1 MEAMKMSSCCHK
13 NRRVLMLVTL
23 CLVLF
28 VLSGCAMVGPRSIGM
43 GRADYNEVINRTED
57 EQMLLS
63 IVKGRYGD
71 TFSLLSV
78 SGVAA
83 NVSFRT
89 NADVESGIGPSKY
102 YLGNLVPFSGGF
114 VYEENPTITYAPVEG
129 EQYLRKL
136 MAPIPFDILVLFIR
150 TGTFTELSLPLLA
163 NRINNMRNPDFLD
176 TPSAEPDARFQR
188 FVELNAEL
196 DKAGVLQWVED
207 PRKEVPF
214 DILISGYAPAYSKK
228 VREYLALLGLP
239 MPANESKDMI
249 FPVYFGVK
257 GGELDGIAISTRST
271 FDLVQILRAAIEMPQ
286 EHANAGLTLKFPP
299 IGLAGKNICIHT
311 SKNKPQSAAMAV
323 KYRGY
328 WFYIEDT
335 DMQTKLFYKLVR
347 TLWSVSIAAGT
358 DQKAAPVLT
367 IPVSN

>member
-1 MEAMKMSSCCHK
+1 M
-13 NRRVLMLVTL
+13 LMAC

-28 VLSGCAMVGPRSIGM
+28 ILSACAMVGPRAIGM

-63 IVKGRYGD
+63 IVKGCYGD

-78 SGVAA
+78 SSVAA
-83 NVSFRT
+83 NVSFKT
-89 NADVESGIGPSKY
+89 NADIEAGIGPSKY
-102 YLGNLVPFSGGF
+102 YLGNLVPFSSGF
-114 VYEENPTITYAPVEG
+114 AYEENPTITYAPVEG
-129 EQYLRKL
+129 EQYLRQF
-136 MAPIPFDILVLFIR
+136 MTPIPFDILVLFIR
-150 TGTFTELSLPLLA
+150 TGTFTEISLPLLA

-176 TPSAEPDARFQR
+176 TPSAEPDARFPR

-196 DKAGVLQWVED
+196 YKAGVLQWVAD
-207 PRKEVPF
+207 NKKEPPF
-214 DILISGYAPAYSKK
+214 AILIRGYAPTYSNK
-228 VREYLALLGLP
+228 VREYLALLELP
-239 MPANESKDMI
+239 ITEDESKDMV

-271 FDLVQILRAAIEMPQ
+271 FDLVQILRAAIEIPQ
-286 EHANAGLTLKFPP
+286 EHASAGLTFKFPP
-299 IGLAGKNICIHT
+299 IGLAGKNIHIHT

-323 KYRGY
+323 KHRGY
-328 WFYIEDT
+328 WFYIADT
-335 DMQTKLFYKLVR
+335 DMHTKLFYKAVR
-347 TLWSVSIAAGT
+347 TLWSVSIAAGA